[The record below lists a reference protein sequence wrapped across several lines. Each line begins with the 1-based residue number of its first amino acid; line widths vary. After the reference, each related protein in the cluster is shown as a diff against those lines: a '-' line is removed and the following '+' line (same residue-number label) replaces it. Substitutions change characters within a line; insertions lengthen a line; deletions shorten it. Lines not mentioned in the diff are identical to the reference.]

1 MNPIRSTWASDQ
13 RIEFRKVKSSLNF
26 SRMEISNFICTVKML
41 DAMSF
46 VKVGIFFYTTE
57 IIIWVDDYFRPTLIV
72 EDGQENKTVVK
83 LFYFTVLYDCN
94 GDQISCHVTGLY
106 GHSFTPRD

>member
-1 MNPIRSTWASDQ
+1 MSTLL
-13 RIEFRKVKSSLNF
+13 E
-26 SRMEISNFICTVKML
+26 
-41 DAMSF
+41 
-46 VKVGIFFYTTE
+46 
-57 IIIWVDDYFRPTLIV
+57 

>member
-1 MNPIRSTWASDQ
+1 
-13 RIEFRKVKSSLNF
+13 
-26 SRMEISNFICTVKML
+26 ML
-41 DAMSF
+41 DATSF
-46 VKVGIFFYTTE
+46 VKIRIFFYTTE
-57 IIIWVDDYFRPTLIV
+57 IIIWVENHIMSTLLE